1 MLAEVILGQIL
12 NKQAANAQQAARWC
26 SMKLDELDC
35 P

>member
-12 NKQAANAQQAARWC
+12 NKQAARWC